1 MGSSSHRAS
10 SPYHLGP
17 RACHDG
23 AQHGGVAI
31 FLTRVILTAEDSGL
45 DKALVV
51 CKQPKGAGLETDES
65 AIRAIN
71 LSKSDTGQTD
81 HQAAVILKPTGEEDE
96 QLTYL
101 CADPSLATSRNGR
114 PNKK

>member
-1 MGSSSHRAS
+1 MSRKAAA
-10 SPYHLGP
+10 PKGP
-17 RACHDG
+17 AFCFLNYSTNENGFLFAPRELILPPGARHEG

-31 FLTRVILTAEDSGL
+31 LLSRVILTAEDSGL
-45 DKALVV
+45 GKVLVI

-81 HQAAVILKPTGEEDE
+81 HQAAVILKPTGEEE
-96 QLTYL
+96 E
-101 CADPSLATSRNGR
+101 
-114 PNKK
+114 